1 MSFTYHLPAWP
12 SRLLLTGWLGTACM
26 TAQADRYT
34 EMAQK
39 HLEWLQAGTADSV
52 LVHCTPQVKA
62 QLPATMLQA
71 IWKQLEAQ
79 AGPLQRQEPWTVS
92 ERASY
97 KVCQSVLRFERTP
110 LQLNVVLDEQ
120 LLLAGLNF
128 TPAPPQSEPAA
139 TPATADSTY
148 VEQPLTVK
156 LPGIELPGTL
166 TLPRISSSAKLPA
179 VVLVHGSG
187 PNDRDETLGPNKP
200 FAELAHSLAQRGIAV
215 LRYDKRTRVYGAQ
228 TATVSGGVLNYDTE
242 VVDDAVQAVRQLAQ
256 LPQVDASRVYVLGH
270 SLGGILVPRIA
281 EQSATPL
288 AGIIGCAA
296 LARPFEE
303 ALHDQL
309 VYIARSQGAEAAV
322 AETQADSVT
331 RRMISQLPDG
341 YADFQRQYSATATA
355 ARLGQLPMLFLQGG
369 HDYQVTEADLN
380 LWKQELAHN
389 RHARF
394 CFFPKLDHLLRE
406 LPEMA
411 KPADYMQPGSIHPE
425 ALQQIADFILHTP

>member
-1 MSFTYHLPAWP
+1 
-12 SRLLLTGWLGTACM
+12 M
-26 TAQADRYT
+26 TAQADRFT

-62 QLPATMLQA
+62 QLPAAMLQA

-79 AGPLQRQEPWTVS
+79 AGPLQRQEPWTMS
-92 ERASY
+92 EKGPY
-97 KVCQSVLRFERTP
+97 KVCQSVLHFERTP

-128 TPAPPQSEPAA
+128 VPAPPQNELSASQA
-139 TPATADSTY
+139 TTDSSY
-148 VEQPLTVK
+148 VEKPFTVK

-166 TLPRISSSAKLPA
+166 TLPRTASSAKLPA

-200 FAELAHSLAQRGIAV
+200 FAWIAHGLASQGIAV
-215 LRYDKRTRVYGAQ
+215 VRYDKRTRVYGAQ
-228 TATVSGGVLNYDTE
+228 TTSVSGGVLNYDTE

-256 LPQVDASRVYVLGH
+256 LPQIDASRVYVLGH
-270 SLGGILVPRIA
+270 SLGGMLVPRIA

-309 VYIARSQGAEAAV
+309 AYIARIQGASDSEA
-322 AETQADSVT
+322 EEQADSVAQ
-331 RRMISQLPDG
+331 RMIQQLPRG
-341 YADFQRQYSATATA
+341 YVDFQRQYQATATA
-355 ARLGQLPMLFLQGG
+355 ARLDQLPMLFLQGG

-406 LPEMA
+406 QPEMA